1 MGLQLL
7 SAEATHSPRFQLHAP
22 LLCHFQAVST
32 LPPCKEKIPF
42 KLLTF
47 HQTTYLCYLCHLL
60 ASLWFPT
67 CIPVSVFSPPLPS
80 LILGDLRTHEMM
92 NYPATPPVLGA
103 CHLSFSDFYHH
114 FICPSLIPCHSFDM
128 CLLSAYSV
136 FSTLQ
141 IEYCTK
147 RCCYQKALVFEVGNK
162 HEKVPSN

>member
-7 SAEATHSPRFQLHAP
+7 SAEATHFPRFQLHAP
-22 LLCHFQAVST
+22 LLCHCQAVST

-60 ASLWFPT
+60 ASLLFPT

-80 LILGDLRTHEMM
+80 LILGDLRTHEMV

-103 CHLSFSDFYHH
+103 WPPQLQWFLPPLSLSIPDSMS
-114 FICPSLIPCHSFDM
+114 FIQHVFIKYLLCVLNTTDRVLYKTL
-128 CLLSAYSV
+128 LLSES
-136 FSTLQ
+136 FG
-141 IEYCTK
+141 
-147 RCCYQKALVFEVGNK
+147 F
-162 HEKVPSN
+162 